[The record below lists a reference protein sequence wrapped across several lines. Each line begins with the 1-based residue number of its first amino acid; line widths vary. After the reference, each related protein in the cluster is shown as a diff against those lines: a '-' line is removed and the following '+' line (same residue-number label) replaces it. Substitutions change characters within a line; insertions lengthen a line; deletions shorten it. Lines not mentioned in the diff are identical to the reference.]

1 MTADQQHKLDIKN
14 PLNYCSFNIVQL
26 RGAFMKKLATLIAL
40 AATFAAAAQSRADD
54 RTGDFA
60 TDILAVGNSY
70 ALAGASISSE
80 RSDYTR
86 KSKRDTIYPGSYE
99 SHVTTGAV
107 TVRHGL
113 FENTDVTINLPYQP
127 VYDFTTVYAGS
138 VPQKVDEQR
147 GWGSPSVRIAY
158 GLVGDA
164 SKSYSAAV
172 SLTAVADMMG
182 NSTASLTP
190 SLSFGYKLNKT
201 SRLYATTDIYSPMRT
216 LASTQQ
222 MLRFGGQYDFTPS
235 LTLDLSARQTHFN
248 STNSYESYRKTS
260 AQLDL
265 FYKITENFYVSP
277 SFINEWR
284 ITYIIFRTFLG
295 LDGSFH

>member
-1 MTADQQHKLDIKN
+1 
-14 PLNYCSFNIVQL
+14 
-26 RGAFMKKLATLIAL
+26 MKKLATLIAL
-40 AATFAAAAQSRADD
+40 AATLAAATQSRADD

-86 KSKRDTIYPGSYE
+86 KSKRGTIYPGSYE

-127 VYDFTTVYAGS
+127 AYDFTLAYAGS
-138 VPQKVDEQR
+138 LPQKGDDQR
-147 GWGSPSVRIAY
+147 GWGAPSVRIAY
-158 GLVGDA
+158 GLLRDA
-164 SKSYSAAV
+164 SKPYSVAV
-172 SLTAVADMMG
+172 SLTGVADMMG
-182 NSTASLTP
+182 NSTGSVTP
-190 SLSFGYKLNKT
+190 SLGVGYKLDAA
-201 SRLYATTDIYSPMRT
+201 SRLYATINLYYP
-216 LASTQQ
+216 
-222 MLRFGGQYDFTPS
+222 LRGTGSAQEQLRLGGQYDFTPS
-235 LTLDLSARQTHFN
+235 LTLDLSARHTHLN
-248 STNSYESYRKTS
+248 STSMYETFHKTS

-284 ITYIIFRTFLG
+284 SDKANKSGIGVYKSTSDIRTYALSMKYLF
-295 LDGSFH
+295 